1 MKKPLL
7 GFTLIELLTV
17 IAIIGILAAILI
29 PVLGSVR
36 EQARRAACGSNL
48 RQISTAIHQYANDN
62 NDRMPPIA
70 DGYAGTGAGESIFAD
85 PANPNASLG
94 VLVPD
99 YIDTVELFWCPTV
112 ALGAHAGGL
121 EAQTERWKS
130 AGTMHT
136 AYVYRGR
143 AGASADGTTPPRVP
157 PIAELIENRRTIIA
171 DKVEGNHGREW
182 DAPGGGLY
190 TNHPGGY
197 NIVRADGG
205 VRWIELQ
212 EDTTPWE
219 RGPAI
224 FFIRADQQ

>member
-1 MKKPLL
+1 MKRQIL

-62 NDRMPPIA
+62 NDRMPPIEG
-70 DGYAGTGAGESIFAD
+70 GYAGTGAGESVFAD
-85 PANPNASLG
+85 PNHPNASFG
-94 VLVPD
+94 VLFPD
-99 YIDTVELFWCPTV
+99 YIDALEILWCPTV
-112 ALGAHAGGL
+112 ALGSHAGGL
-121 EAQTERWKS
+121 ESQIERWRS

-143 AGASADGTTPPRVP
+143 AGANADGTSPPRVP
-157 PIAELIENRRTIIA
+157 SIAELIERRLTIIS
-171 DKVEGNHGREW
+171 DKVEGNYGREW
-182 DAPGGGLY
+182 DPPGGGLY
-190 TNHPGGY
+190 SNHPGGF

-205 VRWIELQ
+205 VRWLALQ
-212 EDTTPWE
+212 DDTTPWE

-224 FFIRADQQ
+224 FFIRVDQR